1 MTASISTIVSR
12 RAGAIVRVAMFA
24 GAAALLAGCYG
35 PRDGTVASAPDD
47 YRLRHPIAIKDGD
60 RRVEVFVGAKR
71 GSLSPVQRAEVLAF
85 AQAWKREATGGI
97 LIDIPSGTA
106 NEAASREAMH
116 EVRSILAAAQ
126 IPVRAVA
133 DRPYRPDDTRQF
145 SPIRLNYPRVVAEAG
160 PCGLW
165 PEDLGPTADRRHL
178 ENKPYWNL
186 GCATQRNLASMISEP
201 ADLVQ
206 PRAEGPAYNGRRTTG
221 LEKYRAGQSTA
232 TIYPDAGKGQISEIG
247 Q

>member
-1 MTASISTIVSR
+1 MTASTSTVTGR
-12 RAGAIVRVAMFA
+12 RAGAFA
-24 GAAALLAGCYG
+24 RAVLITGAVALLTGCYG
-35 PRDGTVASAPDD
+35 PRGDTTASVPDD
-47 YRLRHPIAIKDGD
+47 YRHRHPIAIKDGD

-71 GSLSPVQRAEVLAF
+71 GSLSPIQRAEVLAF

-97 LIDIPSGTA
+97 LIDIPAGTA
-106 NEAASREAMH
+106 NEAASREALH
-116 EVRSILAAAQ
+116 EVRAILAASQ
-126 IPVRAVA
+126 VPPRAIA
-133 DRPYRPDDTRQF
+133 DRSYQPGDTRQF

-165 PEDLGPTADRRHL
+165 PDDLGPTADTRHN
-178 ENKPYWNL
+178 ENKQYWNF
-186 GCATQRNLASMISEP
+186 GCATQRNLASMVAEP

-206 PRAEGPAYNGRRTTG
+206 PRAETPAYNGRRTTG

-232 TIYPDAGKGQISEIG
+232 TVYPDATKGQISEIG